1 MDFRIK
7 CTKKVAALFTAS
19 TIMVGIIA
27 TPAEIVFAA
36 LRDSKEKEIII
47 FEENFIGER
56 SNKEGIK
63 AENEGWTFI
72 RDGQTKENGLDGYN
86 TTGNY
91 NTVPAIGFGRGL
103 GKVESIVTPKFSLD
117 NVAELSFYLKNQG
130 VTGESQSKLI
140 VSALND
146 EDSVVFEKIFDSVEL
161 GNFLNVTEVKL
172 EIPVEAKQ
180 IKFEY
185 TKDAGN
191 LTFDDV
197 KLIQKEKEQDIEGLI
212 SIKDARIA
220 DSETEVIVKGI
231 VTFKEASG
239 NSFNYAIEDKTS
251 GIALRSSEE
260 LEVGDEVVV
269 SGKPSIFNGLMQ
281 INGFE
286 LIDNRGKKA
295 IPEGKVVKISDIVDN
310 NGGENFESQMVKIK
324 DLIVESINLT
334 GDTVLKDEEGKT
346 INLYKAIN
354 LNDIKVK
361 DKVEITAVLSQYS
374 KSGNDGYQLRINDP
388 SQVKKLESGSE
399 EPTPEEPKPEEDKE
413 GPIVSNI
420 KPAPSSNVGENKKPK
435 ISATFTDKTGVN
447 MDTVKMYLDSNDIT
461 ADLVKNDNTVSYEV
475 KENLSDGKHT
485 VKVEIADTLGNVTTK
500 EWKFTVGT
508 REMNLYFGQLHSHT
522 NLSDGQ
528 GSIDEAYQYAEKNAN
543 LDFMAVTDHSNW
555 YDNDT
560 KANLADGSASQAWNK
575 GKETADKYNRDGE
588 FVAIYGYEM
597 TWSGSTGGYGHMNTF
612 NTPGF
617 ETRSNKSM
625 DLKTYY
631 NTLKTQQ
638 QSLSQLNHP
647 GKTFG
652 DFSDFSH
659 YDTAIDELVT
669 LVEVGNGEGAI
680 RSSGYFPSY
689 EYYTRALDKGW
700 HVSPTNNQDNH
711 KGKWGNANT
720 AKTVIEAEDLSRDSL
735 YDAIRERRTYAT
747 EDENLRISYKV
758 NGNTMGSILEDTDS
772 LEFNINVEDPD
783 ANDNIKKISIIGDGG
798 KVIKSIDNINSN
810 EKQITFSLDSNVSS
824 YYYVRVDQEDKDIAV
839 TAPVWVGERENVGI
853 STIDCDTEVI
863 VEGEE
868 FNIETNIYNNEA
880 TPLTDVKIEY
890 YINGSDKAIV
900 NNIDKIESSEQFTA
914 KLPYKFEKA
923 GDYTFVV
930 KVIANVNGN
939 IKEFKGSIDIEVVKS
954 NQISKVIIDGAHQNQ
969 YVTGDYAGKVSTLT
983 ALMAENGMKAIINK
997 EPITDKVLEG
1007 ASLLMLSDPQSTEKP
1022 SQGLTPQKYTQDEL
1036 DAIARFVKR
1045 GGNIVITSKA
1055 DYGDAKGEY
1064 GNAQQGNSVLEAIG
1078 AKIRFNDDQA
1088 TDDVENGGQS
1098 YRLYFDDYNTESEWM
1113 NGIDTSKKFSYY
1125 SGSTLIMPNDTENVE
1140 VLVRGHDT
1148 TYGNDADKQNDNQP
1162 IGKGEVVGVAVE
1174 TLESGSKVIVA
1185 GATLFSDFE
1194 MDGLDYSNYQI
1205 TEKIIKTLAPAP
1217 QIPVSKIAEVR
1228 VDNDKDNNPDRFGE
1242 KVVVEGYVTAASNE
1256 AAKGNS
1262 FFDVIYIQD
1271 ETGGL
1276 TIFGVSSTKVYLG
1289 QKVRITGKVS
1299 SYLGDAQ
1306 VAVKNEELDLQII
1319 DENINLVE
1327 PTNLSTK
1334 DSMLEEMEGLL
1345 VKVSGTITRIEGQ
1358 NIYVDDGSGES
1369 RVYTEGYIGSSENA
1383 GVADEWKSR
1392 VKVGDKI
1399 SAIGLASEDP
1409 EGHRLRVRDSAEI
1422 VVLSEDKPESNP
1434 GNKPGNKPGSNP
1446 GNKPESNPGNKP
1458 GSNPGNKPGNNT
1470 GNKPGNNTGNKP
1482 GNNTGNKPENNP
1494 GNKPE
1499 NKPGN
1504 KPQNKPENKPENKPG
1519 NKPENEGDLPSTGRE
1534 DIMISIIIGISL
1546 VFGGVYI
1553 LFRKRRKSA

>member
-1 MDFRIK
+1 MDFKIK
-7 CTKKVAALFTAS
+7 CTKKVFALFTAF
-19 TIMVGIIA
+19 TMIIGLIA
-27 TPAEIVFAA
+27 TPAQVAFAE
-36 LRDSKEKEIII
+36 LIEDSKEKEIVI
-47 FEENFIGER
+47 FEEKFTGKRN
-56 SNKEGIK
+56 SKEGIK
-63 AENEGWTFI
+63 AENKGWTFI
-72 RDGQTKENGLDGYN
+72 RDGQTKENGLDGYDSN
-86 TTGNY
+86 DNY
-91 NTVPAIGFGRGL
+91 NTLPAIGFGRGS
-103 GKVESIVTPKFSLD
+103 GKIESIITPKFSLD
-117 NVAELSFYLKNQG
+117 NVGELSFYLKNQG
-130 VTGESQSKLI
+130 ITGASQSKFT
-140 VSALND
+140 VSALNN
-146 EDSVVFEKIFDSVEL
+146 EGSVIFEKIFNSEEL
-161 GNFLNVTEVKL
+161 SNFLKITEVTV
-172 EIPVEAKQ
+172 EIPVEARQ

-185 TKDAGN
+185 IKDVGN

-197 KLIQKEKEQDIEGLI
+197 KFTQKEKEQDIEGLI
-212 SIKDARIA
+212 SINDARVA
-220 DSETEVIVKGI
+220 DSETEVTVKGI

-239 NSFNYAIEDKTS
+239 NSFNYAIEDNTA
-251 GIALRSSEE
+251 GIALRGSDG
-260 LEVGDEVVV
+260 LEVGDEIVI
-269 SGKPSIFNGLMQ
+269 SGKPSIFNGLIQ
-281 INGFE
+281 INGYK

-295 IPEGKVVKISDIVDN
+295 LPEGKTVKISDIVDN

-324 DLIVESINLT
+324 DLTIDSIDLT
-334 GDTVLKDEEGKT
+334 GDTILKDEDGKT
-346 INLYKAIN
+346 IKLYKAIN

-361 DKVEITAVLSQYS
+361 DKVEVTAVLSQYS
-374 KSGNDGYQLRINDP
+374 KSGNGGYQLRINDS
-388 SQVKKLESGSE
+388 SQVKKLENGSE
-399 EPTPEEPKPEEDKE
+399 ESKPQEDKE
-413 GPIVSNI
+413 GPVLSNI
-420 KPAPSSNVGENKKPK
+420 KPSPSSNIGENKKPK
-435 ISATFTDKTGVN
+435 ISAVFSDKTGVN
-447 MDTVKMYLDSNDIT
+447 MDTVKMYLDGTDIT
-461 ADLVKNDNTVSYEV
+461 GDLIKNDTSVSYEV

-485 VKVEIADTLGNVTTK
+485 VKIEVADTLGNLTKK
-500 EWKFTVGT
+500 EWKFTIGT
-508 REMNLYFGQLHSHT
+508 QEMNLYFGQLHSHT

-528 GSIDEAYQYAEKNAN
+528 GTIDEAYQYAENNAN
-543 LDFMAVTDHSNW
+543 VDFLAVTDHSNW
-555 YDNDT
+555 FDNDT
-560 KANLADGSASQAWNK
+560 KANLSDGSSSESWNK
-575 GKETADKYNRDGE
+575 GKKAADKYNKDGE

-597 TWSGSTGGYGHMNTF
+597 TWSGSTGGYGHINTF

-638 QSLSQLNHP
+638 ESLSQLNHP

-652 DFSDFSH
+652 DFNDFSH
-659 YDTAIDELVT
+659 YDAAIDELVT

-720 AKTVIEAEDLSRDSL
+720 ARTVIEAADLSRESI

-747 EDENLRISYKV
+747 EDENLRISYTV
-758 NGNTMGSILEDTDS
+758 NGNTMGSILEKTDL
-772 LEFNINVEDPD
+772 LEFDINVEDID

-810 EKQITFSLDSNVSS
+810 KKQVTFSLDNNVSS

-853 STIDCDTEVI
+853 STVDCDTEVI

-880 TPLTDVKIEY
+880 TALTNVKIEY
-890 YINGSDKAIV
+890 YVNGSDKPIIQ
-900 NNIDKIESSEQFTA
+900 NIDKIESAEQFIA

-923 GDYTFVV
+923 GDYAFEV

-939 IKEFKGSIDIEVVKS
+939 VKEFKGGIDVEVVKS
-954 NQISKVIIDGAHQNQ
+954 SQISKVIIDGAHQNQ
-969 YVTGDYAGKVSTLT
+969 YVTGDYAGKVTTLT
-983 ALMAENGMKAIINK
+983 ALMAQSGMKAIINR

-1007 ASLLMLSDPQSTEKP
+1007 ASLLMLSDPQSTEKADY
-1022 SQGLTPQKYTQDEL
+1022 GLTPQKYTKDEL
-1036 DAIARFVKR
+1036 DAIARFAKK

-1098 YRLYFDDYNTESEWM
+1098 YRLYFDDYNTGSEWI

-1125 SGSTLIMPNDTENVE
+1125 SGSTLIMPNDTKNVE

-1148 TYGNDADKQNDNQP
+1148 TYGNDADKQNDNQL
-1162 IGKGEVVGVAVE
+1162 IGKGDVVGVAAE
-1174 TLESGSKVIVA
+1174 TLESGSTVIVA

-1217 QIPVSKIAEVR
+1217 QIPVSKISEVR
-1228 VDNDKDNNPDRFGE
+1228 VDKDKDNNPDRFGE

-1276 TIFGVSSTKVYLG
+1276 TIFGVSSTKVQLG

-1306 VAVKNEELDLQII
+1306 VAVNNEEIDLQII

-1327 PTNLSTK
+1327 PIILSTK
-1334 DSMLEEMEGLL
+1334 DSMLEEKEGLL

-1358 NIYVDDGSGES
+1358 NIYVDDGSGEG
-1369 RVYTEGYIGSSENA
+1369 RVYTEGYIGSSKNP

-1422 VVLSEDKPESNP
+1422 VLLSENRPEDKPED
-1434 GNKPGNKPGSNP
+1434 
-1446 GNKPESNPGNKP
+1446 KPEDRPEENP
-1458 GSNPGNKPGNNT
+1458 
-1470 GNKPGNNTGNKP
+1470 
-1482 GNNTGNKPENNP
+1482 ED
-1494 GNKPE
+1494 
-1499 NKPGN
+1499 
-1504 KPQNKPENKPENKPG
+1504 KPENKPEDRPEG
-1519 NKPENEGDLPSTGRE
+1519 KPENNQQDKPTNNEDKKTQDKLQNEGHLPRTGRE
-1534 DIMISIIIGISL
+1534 NIIISIIIGMSFL
-1546 VFGGVYI
+1546 CGGAYI
-1553 LFRKRRKSA
+1553 LFRKRKKSA